1 MVTGMGIACP
11 LGYGVRHVWEK
22 LLAGESGITNL
33 PQTDEYKN
41 IPCKVAGMVPMGTE
55 KGQLNIEEFV
65 SPTEA
70 RTMSNET
77 AYSIAVTGQALK
89 DANWW
94 PHLQTEEDR
103 FQTGVNIANIGCDSF
118 VNMVLNNYKHV
129 KTGDIRKITPY
140 FMPVL
145 LPNLAAGNVSIY
157 FKLQG
162 PNLCVGSACA
172 AASHSIGDSAS
183 LVSRGVVDVMVAG
196 GVELLLNPLLIA
208 GFCRVKALCT
218 KFNNEPEKASRPF
231 DSKRSG
237 FVPSNG
243 AAVLVLE
250 ELEHAKERGI
260 NIYAEI
266 LGYGMSG
273 DAHHITSP
281 PKDGNGAQRAMKAAM
296 KDAGIQPEDVT
307 HINAHATSTRV
318 GDRIEN
324 EAIKQVFKDHAQNLI
339 VYSAKGAIGH
349 TQGAAG
355 AVESVITAMSISK
368 GVVPPNLNLEEK
380 EAEFDLNYPAG
391 GPSQWIVGEGKRRIA
406 LNNSYGLGGTN
417 SVLCIGEF
425 VS

>member
-1 MVTGMGIACP
+1 MGIACP

-65 SPTEA
+65 SPAEA
-70 RTMSNET
+70 RTMSGES

-103 FQTGVNIANIGCDSF
+103 FQTGVNIANIGYGGLVS
-118 VNMVLNNYKHV
+118 MVLNNYEHV
-129 KTGDIRKITPY
+129 RTGDIRKISPY
-140 FMPVL
+140 LIPL
-145 LPNLAAGNVSIY
+145 SLPNQAAGNTSIY

-196 GVELLLNPLLIA
+196 GVELLLSPLLVA
-208 GFCRVKALCT
+208 GFYRATAICT
-218 KFNNEPEKASRPF
+218 KFNDEPEKASRPF
-231 DSKRSG
+231 DSKRAG

-250 ELEHAKERGI
+250 ELEHAKERGA

-281 PKDGNGAQRAMKAAM
+281 PEDGNGAQRAMKAAM

-307 HINAHATSTRV
+307 HINAHATSTPV

-324 EAIKQVFKDHAQNLI
+324 EAIKQVFKEHAQNLL

-355 AVESVITAMSISK
+355 AVESVVTVMSISES
-368 GVVPPNLNLEEK
+368 VVPPNLNLEKK
-380 EAEFDLNYPAG
+380 EPEFDLNYPAG
-391 GPSQWIVGEGKRRIA
+391 GPSKWTVEEGKRRIA
-406 LNNSYGLGGTN
+406 LSNSFGFGGTN

-425 VS
+425 LP